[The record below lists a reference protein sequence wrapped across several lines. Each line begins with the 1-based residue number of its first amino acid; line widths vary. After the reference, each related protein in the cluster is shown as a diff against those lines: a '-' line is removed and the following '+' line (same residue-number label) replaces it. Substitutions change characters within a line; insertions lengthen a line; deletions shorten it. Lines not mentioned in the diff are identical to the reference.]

1 MFLHE
6 SVHMVEKLRRGI
18 IDFICFFCENLIK
31 SIIGIVVLVRCGGDF
46 AR

>member
-18 IDFICFFCENLIK
+18 IDFICFFVK
-31 SIIGIVVLVRCGGDF
+31 IGTLANFRGIM
-46 AR
+46 